1 MADSALNLLGLALR
15 GGNLAVG
22 EEPVAEACRA
32 RRARVVLLA
41 ADAGPSTARRGEKL
55 AGEGGAPLVR
65 LTRSKGELGWSLG
78 RASCAIAAVTE
89 AGLASAVV
97 NKLAAQDE
105 GLAALAQ
112 ELERDARRGQTRR
125 RGGKQDGAGGQKAR

>member
-55 AGEGGAPLVR
+55 AGEGGVPLAR
-65 LTRSKGELGWSLG
+65 LACTKRELGWALG
-78 RASCAIAAVTE
+78 RESCALCAPTQR
-89 AGLASAVV
+89 GLAQAV
-97 NKLAAQDE
+97 LRR
-105 GLAALAQ
+105 LAQ
-112 ELERDARRGQTRR
+112 GGAPPEGAAREAEKTGR
-125 RGGKQDGAGGQKAR
+125 AGSGPADVEA